1 MKINISKTIKK
12 TSVLALSGLM
22 VLSTGLGFMAMDKSG
37 AAKAESTSEAQFL
50 YSDYDTKGT
59 WYPGT
64 ATSPE
69 TAEDRVY
76 GTEGYFI
83 PYMELVHDNVRQAP
97 GQPVTD
103 LELINDYTEE
113 SKVHTIAL
121 PSWMDKIEGN
131 ILSTRDFP
139 HGYWLYHSNKDQETQ
154 DYILRGPDDVY
165 YRGRNSMYEE
175 NEERVVCGQLSMEYI
190 DYTFHL
196 NDDNWHR
203 VAIYMQ
209 TMQYDY
215 VKNPSQ
221 SMTITLTDTYGNQ
234 LAQVFDEGYDNGTWY
249 VFAVKGSFHFRV
261 DRGEGS
267 IRMGVG
273 GFFFDD
279 EYQNEDIGISNLT
292 SEREGVKT
300 INLAWERSSD
310 DTIAMIYRKL
320 NTEENWMYLAT
331 VNGTSYTDNA
341 TQPTCT
347 YQYKVV
353 PATKRLI
360 SGTKQGAYD
369 VFAPDKGLLTEI
381 ATAPYD
387 LTKIIFER
395 ESYVVPYGEE
405 LEAKVTVQRLIQG
418 EYVPYPN
425 VEIKF
430 ALAGG
435 KSQYF
440 VGTTPHPNMNLDLA
454 TVTTDE
460 NGQAAFSYLQ
470 PYAGEYEVVASL
482 EAIDD
487 PTIPDYGSAAS
498 TGTTV
503 FMQLEQE
510 GEKTPRIATISDAIK
525 PGDTVTITGNN
536 LMPNSDLQIAYAPSV
551 DGNVKAFDENN
562 EPYNC
567 RYLSLQD
574 MIVTDNTYE
583 TGLSFLFPKTEIAGT
598 YDVWVKT
605 TYGWSNGI
613 TLNAARPLYINQDGG
628 YAGITVELVGRNFFL
643 SDFGVGTREDAPS
656 KIRVKLVRIGDIYG
670 QYDGVAETRIVKVKT
685 GVRVEAE
692 KAVNG
697 KDIEWTNPYKLS
709 FEVPQVDNYGA
720 YKIFVAADGIC
731 YKPLKQPQT
740 LTIYPK
746 KAQTWNETVFGP
758 IEGNTHVGNDPL
770 DLGFY
775 WAQNLNYTNV
785 ATVAQN
791 DAPGENW
798 TTDPVLK
805 TTDGK
810 TLDAAMRELSERGGG
825 VLYFPEGNYYLAGRN
840 YISYDNI
847 IWVGAGADKTNL
859 YCVTK
864 TGDGTWIKSE
874 KSNVGF
880 ARINF
885 ELYEHSGGNPDTI
898 ISLSEQSSVGS
909 NVDPNAKTVNKFI
922 TDCTM
927 KFSTIAPIRH
937 RALIMMGG
945 KAYFLM
951 QNIVYEGG
959 NNPLYNSYSGYY
971 STMRNL
977 VALKISG
984 DNPIAP
990 SMHATYAFVENV
1002 YLDMNR
1008 NGHALSLRSCG
1019 YVGASF
1025 VTRCGLGNSTNDG
1038 EMICFEPP
1046 GGVVGTGVVLSATE
1060 RTFTMAIHGGEMVT
1074 ADRYCNFNDYALYIT
1089 EGKGAGQLR
1098 YFDRSP
1104 INEYGNEYRLRD
1116 GEADWDIMPDS
1127 TSNITVVTPME
1138 GATVYRFE
1146 GNDSKKGIFL
1156 YSIMF
1161 DSVVAECS
1169 LENTE
1174 GIHVSSTDINQKGR
1188 FCPNIGVRIENNV
1201 LKGISPLSGKGG
1213 IMIRSERSG
1222 ALESWGVQIMDVSIR
1237 GNTLVG
1243 VNSNVPEDYYPES
1256 SESPVQR
1263 GIVIVTGSTA
1273 YGQSAGDV
1281 RYITIE
1287 GNSVEDGEYG
1297 IYAENRLTGLVIRHN
1312 TVGKLEVPDKITYFV
1327 PEQMYASAV
1336 HTLYVNGTI
1345 SNFSGE
1351 YVFGREL
1358 PTLADTATDVF
1369 LGWSLTEEYDS
1380 NLGVTTLAQG
1390 VNSKLY
1396 AVYGKQVVFNLNY
1409 EKTNGT
1415 PAGEFNV
1422 IKVVA
1427 GEIVEEQVAIYG
1439 NPFRVGYSF
1448 GGWYTDEAC
1457 TTEFDSSKAI
1467 TENQTVYAK
1476 WVSNTASKPNNPSTQ
1491 KPSQNDQNGT
1501 IGLVIGL
1508 ACGVVVLAGG
1518 GTALLLLKK
1527 KGKKSAKAKNTNDNQ
1542 QAS

>member
-1 MKINISKTIKK
+1 MKFEILKKIKK
-12 TSVLALSGLM
+12 IYILALSGLM
-22 VLSTGLGFMAMDKSG
+22 VLSTGFGFMTMDRSG
-37 AAKAESTSEAQFL
+37 VAKAETPSEAQFL
-50 YSDYDTKGT
+50 YADYDTKGS

-64 ATSPE
+64 KTSSE
-69 TAEDRVY
+69 TAQNRVY

-97 GQPVTD
+97 GQPVKD
-103 LELINDYTEE
+103 LELINNYTEQ
-113 SKVHTIAL
+113 STVHTIDL
-121 PSWMDKIEGN
+121 PSWIDKMSSDIK
-131 ILSTRDFP
+131 STSDNP
-139 HGYWLYHSNKDQETQ
+139 HAYWLYHSNQDSATQ
-154 DYILRGPDDVY
+154 DYILRGPDDGY
-165 YRGRNSMYEE
+165 YKGRNSMDEP
-175 NEERVVCGQLSMEYI
+175 NEERVVCGQLSVEYI

-196 NDDNWHR
+196 NDENWHR
-203 VAIYMQ
+203 IAVYMQ

-215 VKNPSQ
+215 VPNPNQ
-221 SMTITLTDTYGNQ
+221 SMTITLTDMYGNQ

-249 VFAVKGSFHFRV
+249 VFAVKGSFNFRV

-267 IRMGVG
+267 IRMGLG
-273 GFFFDD
+273 GIFFDN
-279 EYQNEDIGISNLT
+279 EYQNEEIGISNLT
-292 SEREGVKT
+292 LEREGVKT
-300 INLAWERSSD
+300 INLAWERNSD

-320 NTEENWMYLAT
+320 NTEEYWMYLAT

-347 YQYKVV
+347 YEYKVL

-369 VFAPDKGLLTEI
+369 VFAPDRGLRTEI

-387 LTKIIFER
+387 LTKITFER

-405 LEAKVTVQRLIQG
+405 LEVKVTVQRQIDG
-418 EYVPYPN
+418 TYVPYPN
-425 VEIKF
+425 VEVKF
-430 ALAGG
+430 TLAGG
-435 KSQYF
+435 NSQHF

-470 PYAGEYEVVASL
+470 PYAGEYTVVASL

-487 PTIPDYGSAAS
+487 PVIPDYGSAAS

-503 FMQLEQE
+503 FAQLEQE
-510 GEKTPRIATISDAIK
+510 TEKTPRIATISDAIK

-536 LMPNSDLQIAYAPSV
+536 LMPNSDLRIAYAPSM
-551 DGNVKAFDENN
+551 DGNVKAFEEGE

-567 RYLSLQD
+567 RYLSLED

-583 TGLSFLFPKTEIAGT
+583 TGLSFIFPEKEIAGT

-628 YAGITVELVGRNFFL
+628 YAGVTIELVGRNFFV
-643 SDFGVGTREDAPS
+643 SDFGVGEREDAPS
-656 KIRVKLVRIGDIYG
+656 KIRVKLVRIGNIYG
-670 QYDGVAETRIVKVKT
+670 QYDGVAETKIVKVKT

-709 FEVPQVDNYGA
+709 FEVPQVVNYGTFDI
-720 YKIFVAADGIC
+720 YVAADGVC

-746 KAQTWNETVFGP
+746 KAQSWNETVFGP
-758 IEGNTHVGNDPL
+758 MEGNTHVGNDPL

-798 TTDPVLK
+798 TADPVLK
-805 TTDGK
+805 TTEGK
-810 TLDAAMRELSERGGG
+810 TITAAMEELSKAGGG

-840 YISYDNI
+840 YIAHDNI
-847 IWVGAGADKTNL
+847 IWVGAGADKTNI

-864 TGDGTWIKSE
+864 TGDGSWIKSE
-874 KSNVGF
+874 KSNVGL
-880 ARINF
+880 AKIHF
-885 ELYEHSGGNPDTI
+885 ELYEHSAGNPDTI
-898 ISLSEQSSVGS
+898 ISLGETSSVGS
-909 NVDPNAKTVNKFI
+909 NVDPNLKTVNKFI

-927 KFSTIAPIRH
+927 KFSTKAPIRH
-937 RALIMMGG
+937 RALIMLGG

-971 STMRNL
+971 ATMRNL

-1008 NGHALSLRSCG
+1008 NGHALSMRSCG
-1019 YVGASF
+1019 YIGASF
-1025 VTRCGLGNSTNDG
+1025 VSRCGLGNSTNDG
-1038 EMICFEPP
+1038 EMVCFEPP
-1046 GGVVGTGVVLSATE
+1046 GGIWGTGTILSATE
-1060 RTFTMAIHGGEMVT
+1060 RTFTMAIHGGEMVGE
-1074 ADRYCNFNDYALYIT
+1074 DSYYNFNGFALYIT
-1089 EGKGAGQLR
+1089 EGRGAGQLR
-1098 YFDRSP
+1098 YFEKTP
-1104 INEYGNEYRLRD
+1104 INAYGNEYRLRD
-1116 GEADWDIMPDS
+1116 NEDDWDILPDS
-1127 TSNITVVTPME
+1127 TSNITVVSPME

-1161 DSVVAECS
+1161 DSVVAECR

-1201 LKGISPLSGKGG
+1201 LKGISPFSGKGG

-1222 ALESWGVQIMDVSIR
+1222 GLESWGVQIMDVSIR
-1237 GNTLVG
+1237 GNVLVG
-1243 VNSNVPEDYYPES
+1243 VNSNVPDTYYPSS

-1263 GIVIVTGSTA
+1263 GIVVVTGSTA
-1273 YGQSAGDV
+1273 SGQTAGYV
-1281 RYITIE
+1281 RYVTIE

-1297 IYAENRLTGLVIRHN
+1297 IYAENRLTGLEIRNN
-1312 TVGKLEVPDKITYFV
+1312 TVGDIEMPDKITYFV
-1327 PEQMYASAV
+1327 PEQMYGSAV

-1369 LGWSLTEEYDS
+1369 LGWSLTAEY
-1380 NLGVTTLAQG
+1380 NPKQGVQMLAPG
-1390 VNSKLY
+1390 VNSTLY
-1396 AVYGKQVVFNLNY
+1396 AVYGKQVVFKLNY
-1409 EKTNGT
+1409 EKNGAD
-1415 PAGEFNV
+1415 AGNFNV
-1422 IKVVA
+1422 VKVA
-1427 GEIVEEQVAIYG
+1427 TGSIIDAEIEFYG
-1439 NPFRVGYSF
+1439 NPFRVGYRF
-1448 GGWYTDEAC
+1448 GGWYTDAAC
-1457 TTEFDSSKAI
+1457 VTEFDPSKAI
-1467 TENQTVYAK
+1467 TENQVVYAK
-1476 WVSNTASKPNNPSTQ
+1476 WISNSGETPKGDNVTSENND
-1491 KPSQNDQNGT
+1491 NDSNVG
-1501 IGLVIGL
+1501 IVIGIC
-1508 ACGVVVLAGG
+1508 CGAVVLVAAGVG
-1518 GTALLLLKK
+1518 GFIIWKK
-1527 KGKKSAKAKNTNDNQ
+1527 RKSK
-1542 QAS
+1542 